1 MLIILGVVSIL
12 SVYHIVRFFGEIV
25 EYRLEKL
32 NKICFAGSRIMDVET
47 CLFIKRSPNGSF
59 LLIVG
64 HGLSFPNA
72 FTLPD
77 EITFSQTAFN
87 QYTDGPDDIEIM
99 RPAHGIIKAKYIAG
113 VSKIILGLDEIDFMV
128 FSRQDRGIV
137 GQRECEA
144 FMALSDVQN
153 MILAIERTKL
163 TDSFD
168 PKKH

>member
-1 MLIILGVVSIL
+1 M
-12 SVYHIVRFFGEIV
+12 
-25 EYRLEKL
+25 
-32 NKICFAGSRIMDVET
+32 A
-47 CLFIKRSPNGSF
+47 
-59 LLIVG
+59 G

-87 QYTDGPDDIEIM
+87 QYTDGPYDIEIM

-113 VSKIILGLDEIDFMV
+113 VSKIIPGLDEIDFMV
-128 FSRQDRGIV
+128 ISRLDRGIV

-144 FMALSDVQN
+144 FMALADVQN